1 MITDRLFRIMESH
14 ARIDAALRHA
24 ENVAKPDNAAI
35 LQLRQLKARAKALIA
50 NVLERRAVAIA

>member
-24 ENVAKPDNAAI
+24 EGRAQPNNAAI
-35 LQLRQLKARAKALIA
+35 AKLRHLKARAKALIA
-50 NVLERRAVAIA
+50 STLERRAVAIA